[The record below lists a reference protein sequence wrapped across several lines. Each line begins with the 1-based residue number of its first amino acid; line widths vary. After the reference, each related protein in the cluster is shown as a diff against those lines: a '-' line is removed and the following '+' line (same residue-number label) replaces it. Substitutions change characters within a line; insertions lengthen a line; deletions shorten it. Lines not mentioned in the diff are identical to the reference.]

1 MAHWITPSGPVETLR
16 IFSEQGFD
24 LQAVGNSGGRKL
36 GKESTV
42 GISLSLLLAAGGAI
56 LIWAVNTTSSGF
68 NIHTAGVILLVVGI
82 IGFVLSLAFWS
93 SWGGFGGYSRRDT
106 DGNNTTVVR

>member
-1 MAHWITPSGPVETLR
+1 M
-16 IFSEQGFD
+16 
-24 LQAVGNSGGRKL
+24 
-36 GKESTV
+36 

-93 SWGGFGGYSRRDT
+93 SWGGGFGGYGRRDAEG
-106 DGNNTTVVR
+106 GNNTTVVR

>member
-1 MAHWITPSGPVETLR
+1 M
-16 IFSEQGFD
+16 
-24 LQAVGNSGGRKL
+24 
-36 GKESTV
+36 

-82 IGFVLSLAFWS
+82 IGFVISLAFWS
-93 SWGGFGGYSRRDT
+93 TWGGFGGERRPRDS

>member
-1 MAHWITPSGPVETLR
+1 M
-16 IFSEQGFD
+16 
-24 LQAVGNSGGRKL
+24 
-36 GKESTV
+36 

-82 IGFVLSLAFWS
+82 IGFVVSLAFWS
-93 SWGGFGGYSRRDT
+93 TWGGFGNGQRRGES

>member
-1 MAHWITPSGPVETLR
+1 M
-16 IFSEQGFD
+16 
-24 LQAVGNSGGRKL
+24 
-36 GKESTV
+36 

-93 SWGGFGGYSRRDT
+93 TWGGFGGTRNRA

>member
-1 MAHWITPSGPVETLR
+1 
-16 IFSEQGFD
+16 
-24 LQAVGNSGGRKL
+24 
-36 GKESTV
+36 V

-93 SWGGFGGYSRRDT
+93 SWGGFGGYNRRDT
-106 DGNNTTVVR
+106 DPGGNNTTVVR